1 MSRPDTRVRIAFDLA
16 AGGVGDFFTLDDP
29 VKGELDDGPFGL
41 AGDILQDVT
50 DDVRSITVRRG
61 RSRELERYQAGA
73 ATVNLDNK
81 DRTYDP
87 SYKVTQSATGGDTT
101 YEIDVSGTTYV
112 VHEFTTVGTATFTPG
127 IVPLQG
133 VEYLVVAGGGAG
145 GVGTGGGD
153 GANGGGGAGGV
164 VASSSPISISGAVS
178 VVVGN
183 GAPTTGTSTPF
194 VRGANGQSSSLGSLV
209 TAIGGGGGGSNGTG
223 TESGSA
229 GGSGGGATG
238 VTGTGGAGTVGQGF
252 RGGNASGTF
261 GGGGGGGG
269 ATAIGGDA
277 TASTTG
283 RSGGAGLATTLTG
296 TSRSFGGGGGGAGWG
311 AGGGSGGT
319 GGGGGGGGNSSAN
332 GVAGS
337 TNTGGGGGAGNNS
350 AGGGSLGTGG
360 AGGSGIVIVRY
371 PKVFFPSPF
380 VASMRP
386 RKGVQI
392 TTAGQPVFNGVVDDW
407 DLDYSLNN
415 DHMASVKVT
424 DGFVFLA
431 GQEIEPHTATA
442 QATGARIN
450 AILNRAEIAWPPGK
464 RAIDTGSST
473 LQADAI
479 GGTAD
484 PKPVPALPYLQK
496 VDEAEQG
503 ALFIGAD
510 GSLTF
515 RDRGSLQTLTTDTV
529 FTDDGTGIP
538 FTNINA
544 AYGAEEL
551 RNRVTV
557 SRLNGGTATAVDAAS
572 VLAYGAIDFE
582 IRDSLLADDAQAQ
595 SLADAIVARYAE
607 PLLRIDDIE
616 VVLNALTPVQVAQ
629 VLALE
634 LGALVRVLYTPSG
647 IGDAID
653 QFVRLDQIEHNIDA
667 TQHRV
672 RLSFSQGEPPALVLD
687 SATFGLL
694 DVNTL
699 AF

>member
-1 MSRPDTRVRIAFDLA
+1 MAAFMSRPDTRVRIAFDLA
-16 AGGVGDFFTLDDP
+16 AGGAGDFFTLDDP
-29 VKGELDDGPFGL
+29 VKGELDNAPFGL
-41 AGDILQDVT
+41 SGDILQDVT

-81 DRTYDP
+81 DRKYDP
-87 SYKVTQSATGGDTT
+87 AA
-101 YEIDVSGTTYV
+101 
-112 VHEFTTVGTATFTPG
+112 GTA
-127 IVPLQG
+127 V
-133 VEYLVVAGGGAG
+133 
-145 GVGTGGGD
+145 
-153 GANGGGGAGGV
+153 
-164 VASSSPISISGAVS
+164 
-178 VVVGN
+178 
-183 GAPTTGTSTPF
+183 TPF
-194 VRGANGQSSSLGSLV
+194 G
-209 TAIGGGGGGSNGTG
+209 
-223 TESGSA
+223 
-229 GGSGGGATG
+229 
-238 VTGTGGAGTVGQGF
+238 
-252 RGGNASGTF
+252 
-261 GGGGGGGG
+261 
-269 ATAIGGDA
+269 
-277 TASTTG
+277 
-283 RSGGAGLATTLTG
+283 
-296 TSRSFGGGGGGAGWG
+296 
-311 AGGGSGGT
+311 
-319 GGGGGGGGNSSAN
+319 
-332 GVAGS
+332 
-337 TNTGGGGGAGNNS
+337 
-350 AGGGSLGTGG
+350 
-360 AGGSGIVIVRY
+360 
-371 PKVFFPSPF
+371 
-380 VASMRP
+380 ASMRP
-386 RKGVQI
+386 RKAVQI
-392 TTAGQPVFNGVVDDW
+392 TSNGAAVFNGVVDDW
-407 DLDYSLNN
+407 DLDYSLGG
-415 DHMASVKVT
+415 DHVASVKIT

-442 QATGARIN
+442 QTTGARIN
-450 AILNRAEIAWPPGK
+450 AILDRAEIAWPPGK
-464 RAIDTGSST
+464 RAIDTGSAT
-473 LQADAI
+473 VQADAI

-515 RDRGSLQTLTTDTV
+515 RGRSSLQVLTDVV
-529 FTDDGTGIP
+529 FADDGTGIP

-551 RNRVTV
+551 RNRVSV

-582 IRDSLLADDAQAQ
+582 IRDSLLADDTQAQ

-616 VVLNALTPVQVAQ
+616 VVLNALDGTQQAQ

-653 QFVRLDQIEHNIDA
+653 QFVRLDSIEHNITA
-667 TQHRV
+667 EQHRV